1 MKIGILGAGNVGGAL
16 GRIWASKG
24 HDITF
29 GVPDPLGDRVRA
41 AVHSRATLPSLAHN
55 TPTLATRHPA

>member
-29 GVPDPLGDRVRA
+29 GVPDPF
-41 AVHSRATLPSLAHN
+41 S
-55 TPTLATRHPA
+55 TPNSFTISAEVVGVPTSTSKLLS